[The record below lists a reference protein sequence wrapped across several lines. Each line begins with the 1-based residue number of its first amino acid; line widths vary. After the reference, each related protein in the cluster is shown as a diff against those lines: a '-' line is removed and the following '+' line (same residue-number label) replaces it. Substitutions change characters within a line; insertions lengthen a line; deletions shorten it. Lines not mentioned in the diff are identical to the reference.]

1 MSEDKNSRIKKY
13 EERQK
18 KLQKEQEKPET
29 HKVIG
34 WDIVNNQKIYEDK
47 EK

>member
-18 KLQKEQEKPET
+18 LKKDREAAAKEKLG
-29 HKVIG
+29 KVIG
-34 WDIVNNQKIYEDK
+34 WKMESNEPILEN
-47 EK
+47 